1 MSAHRSTPAKIPAQP
16 VAALEQLGFA
26 PLEAAAY
33 AFLVSESPAGGYR
46 IAQALGKPFGSV
58 YKALEGLE
66 AKGAA
71 ILSEESGNRVAR
83 PVSISTVIRLA
94 STEFERSCRAA
105 AELVPVESESRDTHL
120 YTITDR
126 RLAFEQAREM
136 IEHTATFLLINLTP
150 GIAREVIAPLE
161 TAIAR
166 GVRVGIKAF
175 APLTLPGADIA
186 IDPRGVEAIRHA
198 PGEWLVV
205 SSDGREQLEALFE
218 HGAGELLAAHW
229 TENPLLAWT
238 SFTGLSSDFM
248 LAALRSS
255 ELGEDPRFAAIVEP
269 LSVFESPASEGK
281 EWLKG
286 RFRRPSRGARTREG
300 ARGRKRE

>member
-1 MSAHRSTPAKIPAQP
+1 MLNPKTARRASPARS
-16 VAALEQLGFA
+16 VSALESLGFA
-26 PLEAAAY
+26 PLEAAVY
-33 AFLVSESPAGGYR
+33 AFLISESPAGGYR

-83 PVSISTVIRLA
+83 PVSISAVIRRA
-94 STEFERSCRAA
+94 SSEFERSCRAA

-120 YTITDR
+120 YTIADR
-126 RLAFEQAREM
+126 RLVFEQAREM
-136 IEHTATFLLINLTP
+136 IDRAATFLLVNLTP
-150 GIAREVIAPLE
+150 GMAREVIAPLE
-161 TAIAR
+161 AAIAR
-166 GVRVGIKAF
+166 GVRIGIKAF
-175 APLTLPGADIA
+175 APIALPGADIA
-186 IDPRGVEAIRHA
+186 IDPRGVDAIRHA
-198 PGEWLVV
+198 PGEWLVI

-238 SFTGLSSDFM
+238 SFTGLSSDFL

-255 ELGEDPRFAAIVEP
+255 DLGADPRFAAIAER
-269 LSVFESPASEGK
+269 LCVFESPASAGK
-281 EWLKG
+281 EWLID
-286 RFRRPSRGARTREG
+286 RFRRPSKG
-300 ARGRKRE
+300 RGRGRT